1 MLSGAALRKTGSGWE
16 FASELALEDF
26 IWENLSQ
33 LFKLT
38 PLKRQHPAKGEYCD
52 ILAVDDNKQLTII
65 ELKNVEDRYLVQQLT
80 RYYDN
85 LVDEKPLSEQIN
97 YNQPISLI
105 GIAPSFHKHNHID
118 SKYNVLKIDF
128 LELAVL
134 RKNKKFN
141 LNLKDIDDA
150 QTWSISIPYQEIDFS
165 KLSQDIPE
173 PPQKLLDW
181 LGSCSGDEQV
191 AIIKMREQILSFDK
205 RIKETVEGR
214 NTIRYG
220 KGKAKSIAEIC
231 YQQSSNKLII
241 FLWLPTP
248 TSRRKEVI
256 GRLRLWL
263 DGSTVTH
270 VGHIASGFG
279 RMKLPSEWEAMPKE
293 KRPKY
298 MFRSRSYR
306 SYLPISI
313 FEGYKNTPSNLE
325 SLTDLALTK
334 WLNKIQ

>member
-52 ILAVDDNKQLTII
+52 ILAVNNKKQLTII
-65 ELKNVEDRYLVQQLT
+65 ELKNTEDRYLVQQLT

-85 LVDEKPLSEQIN
+85 LVDEKPFAEQID
-97 YNQPISLI
+97 YNQQINLI

-118 SKYNVLKIDF
+118 RKYNLLKIDF

-134 RKNKKFN
+134 QKNKKFN
-141 LNLKDIDDA
+141 LNLKDVDTA
-150 QTWSISIPYQEIDFS
+150 QTLLINIPYKEIDFS
-165 KLSQDIPE
+165 KFSQDIPE

-181 LGSCSGDEQV
+181 LGSCSGDEQL
-191 AIIKMREQILSFDK
+191 AIIKMREKILSFDK
-205 RIKETVEGR
+205 RIKEIIESR
-214 NTIRYG
+214 NIIRYG
-220 KGKAKSIAEIC
+220 KGKTKAVAEIC
-231 YQQSSNKLII
+231 YHQSSSNPII

-248 TSRRKEVI
+248 TSRKREVI

-263 DGSTVTH
+263 DGSTVTY

-279 RMKLPSEWEAMPKE
+279 RMKLPSEWEAMPHE

-298 MFRSRSYR
+298 MFRSGSYR
-306 SYLPISI
+306 SYLPIPI
-313 FEGYKNTPSNLE
+313 PKGYKNTSNKLE
-325 SLTDLALTK
+325 ALTDLALTK
-334 WLNKIQ
+334 WLKKVQ